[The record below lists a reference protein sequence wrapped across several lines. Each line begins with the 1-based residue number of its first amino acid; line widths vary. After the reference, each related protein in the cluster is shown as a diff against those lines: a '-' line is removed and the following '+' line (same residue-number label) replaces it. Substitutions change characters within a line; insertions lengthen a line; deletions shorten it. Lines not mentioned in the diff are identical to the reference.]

1 MIYIIKQQIA
11 AKDVS
16 IEMLVAETG
25 LSAEAVTKFL
35 NEEPVLIDYRTIEV
49 LLAYLGLDVVEKQK
63 NNSYKIQE
71 EE

>member
-63 NNSYKIQE
+63 NNSYKRQE